1 MYLTINEQQAYATAR
16 SGIGGD
22 MFAPRSTRECAR
34 RLAYDPYAAGSGRQ
48 MVPRIFVERL
58 PRDLA
63 DMSNLAERQKTFISL
78 MLPLAL
84 RANEIMSLQR
94 SMIRAE
100 TDPQMLRQAMR
111 QYDAQDMDQL
121 DRRFDIVPPSLLIA
135 IAAAATDWGRERSA
149 HDLLA
154 LAPESLASPSNLP
167 PSAVEA
173 LGGVRRSHYRDLLS
187 PLLDIVHGINTYPD
201 GAALRRERSRQRRS
215 RRFDGYRLALLLDG
229 GHLKRSPFVRRVLY
243 AMEGGALTRLD
254 SAKLEAPVAVV
265 H

>member
-1 MYLTINEQQAYATAR
+1 MYQTIIEQQAYATAR

-22 MFAPRSTRECAR
+22 VFAPRDTRQCLR
-34 RLAYDPYAAGSGRQ
+34 RLSYDPYAAGNGRQ
-48 MVPRIFVERL
+48 MVPRTFIERL
-58 PRDLA
+58 PRDMA
-63 DMSNLAERQKTFISL
+63 DIASLAERQKTFITL
-78 MLPLAL
+78 MLPIVL

-100 TDPQMLRQAMR
+100 SDPLMLEQAMR
-111 QYDAQDMDQL
+111 QYDACDLEQL
-121 DRRFDIVPPSLLIA
+121 DRRFDVVPPSLLLA
-135 IAAAATDWGRERSA
+135 IAAAATDWGRERTA
-149 HDLLA
+149 HDLMA
-154 LAPESLASPSNLP
+154 LAPDSLASPANLP
-167 PSAVEA
+167 PSAVQA
-173 LGGVRRSHYRDLLS
+173 LGGARRSHYRDLLS
-187 PLLDIVHGINTYPD
+187 PMLDVIHGINTYRD

-254 SAKLEAPVAVV
+254 HAKLEAPVAVV